1 MLYIVKEMFNNGS
14 TLTRR
19 GYAMESINHFAS
31 NVKNVIAVKAG
42 KGHKVIAEMK
52 DGSEVVLIEKSG
64 NLKPFVNVFDVRVNN
79 NALINTT
86 SRYCTF
92 NNKEG
97 VKALVG
103 YRRYATPIASF
114 QITEAA

>member
-1 MLYIVKEMFNNGS
+1 MSKQHTQKDVD
-14 TLTRR
+14 
-19 GYAMESINHFAS
+19 MESINEFVS
-31 NVKNVIAVKAG
+31 NVNKVIAVKAG

-52 DGSEVVLIEKSG
+52 DGSEVVLIKKSG
-64 NLKPFVNVFDVRVNN
+64 NLKPFVNVFDVRVNY
-79 NALINTT
+79 NALANTT

-103 YRRYATPIASF
+103 RRRYATPIASF